1 MLSAEQM
8 KILATSEEFQKFLA
22 QDPVL
27 EALEAK
33 KYDSRA
39 EYGALADVFS
49 FHTAFYGLEIPP
61 LTPALWAYLWATRN
75 NYAHDIAAVVP
86 PDTDIFLFL
95 LVNGLR
101 NLEKTPAQV
110 AAAAAGYCEKW
121 KLDYGKAH
129 EFLCSMIVRAFKPLE
144 MLPAANGSPDG
155 PNVFDADWLTRIC
168 SIVSRETGEKVSD
181 VMFDMSLHA
190 CCCYFIQAM
199 RRHDTKHLIRRKTDG
214 EICGEIYRRVMEL
227 AAEYLES
234 RKHEHEDDEHG
245 ANRNRPDHG
254 GEGKP
259 QSKVD

>member
-1 MLSAEQM
+1 MLPVEQL
-8 KILATSEEFQKFLA
+8 KILAASEEFQKILA

-27 EALEAK
+27 EALEAE
-33 KYDSRA
+33 KYDPRE

-49 FHTAFYGLEIPP
+49 FHTDFYGISVPP
-61 LTPALWAYLWATRN
+61 LSPALWSYLWATRN

-144 MLPAANGSPDG
+144 MLPAANGSPGG

-199 RRHDTKHLIRRKTDG
+199 RRHDTKHLIRRRTDG
-214 EICGEIYRRVMEL
+214 EICREIHQRVMQL
-227 AAEYLES
+227 AEEFLKS
-234 RKHEHEDDEHG
+234 RERKQNHNKHG
-245 ANRNRPDHG
+245 ADQNR
-254 GEGKP
+254 
-259 QSKVD
+259 QS